1 MPIIL
6 NNKKQKNLYT
16 PKFFSDKLTG
26 KGQKTGI
33 LNNQLNLFYS
43 LDPTHRTSFINA
55 DAHLEKKKI
64 KDGKQETR
72 LLPFNVMPNE
82 LETIITLKYIENTN
96 SVKFGENDN
105 NNFYLS
111 IIPHFMILQTE
122 SNIEPITNI
131 SYKYIIMAEQ
141 KSNPANKRIVTF
153 NLSFNPLEEIEDRI
167 KELENK
173 KVTIDHKAYD
183 EFIQDY
189 SLHDE
194 LSKLSEIWQT
204 KLDIFFEEIL
214 KDYKRIK
221 NIYSEGIIQETIER
235 LNFYKLGLEEYK
247 KIHKLL
253 EKYIPQPELN
263 SITKNNINLLLL
275 STLTELQ
282 TNKNK
287 LQQFKPDPNVTIDP
301 MFSIEQQAAI
311 KTEDP
316 LVLVQ
321 SVAGSGK
328 STTLL
333 ARIKYITDCGV
344 DPKDIT
350 VLSFTNAAAN
360 NIAEKNAGVCSL
372 TIAKMIHDTY
382 SENYPQHTIST
393 IDTLIN
399 TIGIYCKESIFTQEL
414 KGFLY
419 DLKNN
424 KVERMAKATNFIE
437 ENFDKV
443 IEVLDACKQ
452 TSLELE
458 IIICYLKL
466 ESLKEPSQIKSK
478 FLIIDEVQDN
488 SIFEFIYTLKYVNK
502 HKNSLFIVGDA
513 SQTLYEF
520 RASNPKALNVIEM
533 SDIFKTY
540 KLQTN
545 YRSKQTILDFANA
558 LLSNIECNQFAN
570 LRLRANSLEPITLKD
585 FKKNVI
591 VDTRQLNK
599 QKEVDIDLPVT
610 FKTSIKE
617 YIDEKLKKGE
627 KVCCLAHSR
636 IVAFKMK
643 EILESM
649 YPNEEIYSY
658 ISNISKSQTIFSNFI
673 NKFWDSM
680 KFVKPEDV
688 LSQIPQ
694 QIYQKIGFLSR
705 KNNAEALDEAQ
716 KLIKKWKESQKD
728 TLDLW
733 TAQLKAQKIK
743 PTEYL
748 DLIKENMLKYEIQTN
763 SIRQSLISQQNE
775 LRKTENK
782 DYKIAISTIHGVKGL
797 EFDNTIVVY
806 LDTSSTS
813 LSEEKKRMYYVAF
826 TRAKKSEYIINYTTK
841 ASSKLESDYDTII
854 KELEKQPTKKA

>member
-122 SNIEPITNI
+122 SNVDPITNI

-141 KSNPANKRIVTF
+141 KSNPANKRVVTF

-194 LSKLSEIWQT
+194 LSKLSKIWQT

-282 TNKNK
+282 ANKNK
-287 LQQFKPDPNVTIDP
+287 LQQFKSDPNVTIDP
-301 MFSIEQQAAI
+301 MFSIEQQATI

-360 NIAEKNAGVCSL
+360 NIAEKNTGVCSL

-382 SENYPQHTIST
+382 SENYPQHTLST

-424 KVERMAKATNFIE
+424 KIERMAKATNFIE

-502 HKNSLFIVGDA
+502 HKNSLFIVG
-513 SQTLYEF
+513 
-520 RASNPKALNVIEM
+520 K
-533 SDIFKTY
+533 
-540 KLQTN
+540 
-545 YRSKQTILDFANA
+545 
-558 LLSNIECNQFAN
+558 
-570 LRLRANSLEPITLKD
+570 
-585 FKKNVI
+585 
-591 VDTRQLNK
+591 
-599 QKEVDIDLPVT
+599 
-610 FKTSIKE
+610 
-617 YIDEKLKKGE
+617 
-627 KVCCLAHSR
+627 
-636 IVAFKMK
+636 
-643 EILESM
+643 
-649 YPNEEIYSY
+649 
-658 ISNISKSQTIFSNFI
+658 
-673 NKFWDSM
+673 
-680 KFVKPEDV
+680 
-688 LSQIPQ
+688 
-694 QIYQKIGFLSR
+694 
-705 KNNAEALDEAQ
+705 
-716 KLIKKWKESQKD
+716 
-728 TLDLW
+728 
-733 TAQLKAQKIK
+733 
-743 PTEYL
+743 
-748 DLIKENMLKYEIQTN
+748 
-763 SIRQSLISQQNE
+763 
-775 LRKTENK
+775 
-782 DYKIAISTIHGVKGL
+782 
-797 EFDNTIVVY
+797 
-806 LDTSSTS
+806 
-813 LSEEKKRMYYVAF
+813 
-826 TRAKKSEYIINYTTK
+826 
-841 ASSKLESDYDTII
+841 
-854 KELEKQPTKKA
+854 